1 MPHSHI
7 RVLLALAFFA
17 PFLVLPAKVNFEDDV
32 LPLLQDY
39 CMDCHGPEK
48 KKSGF
53 RVDRRVYLLKGGD
66 SGFPAVVSGDL
77 KKSFLLELIKSKDL
91 EERMPPKGD
100 AMFDDEIALL
110 EQWIE
115 EGAVWPGQMD
125 EKLEEGTDHW
135 SFLPVERP
143 TIPKG
148 ADHPVDAFL
157 DSRLKTEDIP
167 SNPPADSLALI
178 RRASVVL
185 TGLPPKPQRVRKFI
199 ADSKKDGDQ
208 AYFELVDEMLA
219 SPHLSL
225 IHI

>member
-1 MPHSHI
+1 MPHSPI
-7 RVLLALAFFA
+7 RFLLAFA
-17 PFLVLPAKVNFEDDV
+17 LFIPCFVLPAKVNFEDDV

-77 KKSFLLELIKSKDL
+77 KKSFLLELIKSKDP

-115 EGAVWPGQMD
+115 EGAVWPGQMND
-125 EKLEEGTDHW
+125 KLEEGY
-135 SFLPVERP
+135 RP
-143 TIPKG
+143 L
-148 ADHPVDAFL
+148 VF
-157 DSRLKTEDIP
+157 
-167 SNPPADSLALI
+167 PA
-178 RRASVVL
+178 R
-185 TGLPPKPQRVRKFI
+185 
-199 ADSKKDGDQ
+199 
-208 AYFELVDEMLA
+208 
-219 SPHLSL
+219 
-225 IHI
+225 